1 MSQNLSLVQYAH
13 LDDGKLREE
22 ESTVIESA
30 FFPSHL
36 LAEIEKKFP
45 LTTRD
50 LFDDNGQYSSSID
63 CLRSDACS
71 GILEL
76 LEREFVRLF
85 EADEHQR
92 LRELLVQSSIEEA
105 ITAFRSLTNLH
116 HVIWLKE
123 NQLPCVDYAV
133 LQLG

>member
-13 LDDGKLREE
+13 LDDGKLSEE
-22 ESTVIESA
+22 KSIVIESA
-30 FFPSHL
+30 FLPPHL
-36 LAEIEKKFP
+36 LTEIERNFP

-50 LFDDNGQYSSSID
+50 LFDNNGQYSSSID
-63 CLRSDACS
+63 CFRSDACP
-71 GILEL
+71 GILEM

-85 EADEHQR
+85 EADEHQG

-105 ITAFRSLTNLH
+105 IAAFRSLTNLH

-123 NQLPCVDYAV
+123 NKFPCADNAV